1 MIKKNKLLVTIIF
14 TTFFFFFNSYS
25 QNLITNGDF
34 EDGGSG
40 NGFISDYT
48 FINSSSTNTNPKQ
61 YTIASNTKLLNGVFI
76 NGGDYTGGGNVLK
89 VDGSR
94 APNIPFWSMGNTGE
108 GICTLTP
115 KQTYIFSYWVKYIAN
130 NISATKPETLPN
142 ISTKINGV
150 IVSPIK
156 GQTIVPA
163 TVFPSPNPNTN
174 WYQVVFSFIAPD
186 SGCAS
191 ISLINS
197 NLNEGGNDFAID
209 DLELKLC
216 TAPPVPVAA
225 SPQLFCDKAT
235 VEDLVPN
242 GAGIK
247 WYNVATGG
255 IALGSTVSLVSGNT
269 YYVSRTEA
277 GCESTTRSV
286 LVTIGNPEIPTFK
299 SIDPICFGDN
309 LNALPTTSLNNINGT
324 WSPAVNNTATTT
336 YTFTPT
342 QIPATNLIVNGSFSQ
357 GNTGFTSDYLFTTV
371 NAGVKEYTVNSDP
384 TAWNFRFP
392 ACQGNGGINNFLMVN
407 GSETNNGNDNFWC
420 QTVNVVPGKSY
431 SLSYF
436 YQTIVALSPGIVE
449 VEING
454 VPVGRNT
461 LPATVCDWT
470 ERSITWNSGLNTTA
484 RICFYDRNT
493 DVEGNDLAIDDISF
507 IPTTIDCAKKAELT
521 IEVKKEIKPTFDPIA
536 PICAGETFTLLSTS
550 LNGINGTWTPA
561 INNTTTETYTF
572 IPNPGQKCVS
582 AMLTKLTVE
591 VNAEIKPTFDP
602 IAPICAGETFTLPTT
617 SLNGINGT
625 WTPPINNTTT
635 ETYTFTPNLGQKC
648 VSAMLTKL
656 TIEVSAEIKPT
667 FNPIGPICAG
677 ETFTLPTT
685 SLNGINGT
693 WTPAINN
700 TMTVTYTFIP
710 NPGQKCVSA
719 ILTELE
725 VKVNDRIIPTFDPIA
740 PICAGETFTLTA
752 TSLNGINGTWTPAIN
767 NTATTTYTF
776 TPDKGQCA
784 SPDIKLEVVVKD
796 IIYPDFDISVE
807 ICAGDTPP
815 ILENTSP
822 NGIEGTWFP
831 TIINNTSDG
840 VYTFTPN
847 PNQCAEIQEVF
858 ITIKQPTLKSVECI
872 VGESFSGNR
881 DIVVKVTE
889 PGLYLYQLDAE
900 IAQENNEFYN
910 VKPGIHLVT
919 VSDINICSDPI
930 TKEVLVLDYP
940 KYFTPNSDGFHDT
953 WNILGLE
960 EQPEAKIYIFD
971 RYGKLIK
978 QISPTG
984 KGWDGTFNGKLM
996 PSSDYWFTVGY
1007 NNLNLSNSNNIF
1019 KAHFAL
1025 KR

>member
-1 MIKKNKLLVTIIF
+1 MIKKNKLLVTIIL

-76 NGGDYTGGGNVLK
+76 NGRDYTGGGNVLK

-94 APNIPFWSMGNTGE
+94 APNIPFWSMGNTGG

-115 KQTYIFSYWVKYIAN
+115 KQTYIFSYWVKCIAN
-130 NISATKPETLPN
+130 HVSATKPETLPK

-156 GQTIVPA
+156 GRKIVPA
-163 TVFPSPNPNTN
+163 TVFPSPNPNTD
-174 WYQVVFSFIAPD
+174 WYQVTYSFIAPN
-186 SGCAS
+186 SGCAT

-277 GCESTTRSV
+277 GCESTTRAV

-299 SIDPICFGDN
+299 PIDPICFGDN

-470 ERSITWNSGLNTTA
+470 ERRITWNSGLNTTA

-493 DVEGNDLAIDDISF
+493 DVEGNDLAIDDITF

-521 IEVKKEIKPTFDPIA
+521 IEVKKEIKPTFDPIG
-536 PICAGETFTLLSTS
+536 PICAGETFTLPTTS
-550 LNGINGTWTPA
+550 LNGINGTWTPP

-582 AMLTKLTVE
+582 ALLTKLTVE
-591 VNAEIKPTFDP
+591 VSAEIKPTFDP

-635 ETYTFTPNLGQKC
+635 ETYTF
-648 VSAMLTKL
+648 
-656 TIEVSAEIKPT
+656 
-667 FNPIGPICAG
+667 
-677 ETFTLPTT
+677 
-685 SLNGINGT
+685 
-693 WTPAINN
+693 
-700 TMTVTYTFIP
+700 IP
-710 NPGQKCVSA
+710 NP
-719 ILTELE
+719 
-725 VKVNDRIIPTFDPIA
+725 
-740 PICAGETFTLTA
+740 
-752 TSLNGINGTWTPAIN
+752 
-767 NTATTTYTF
+767 
-776 TPDKGQCA
+776 GQCA

-900 IAQENNEFYN
+900 IAQENNVFYN

-996 PSSDYWFTVGY
+996 PSSDYWFTIGY